1 MAQTAKIKHSERA
14 HALLSASGANRW
26 LACTPS
32 AKLEEEYGERKS
44 SPYAAEGT
52 LAHELAE
59 LYLRKDVLHNISDND
74 FELKLEEIMA
84 SEFFN
89 DEMVEA
95 VSMYTDYCEGQLIA
109 AQTENIFAEMQIEQ
123 RFDLTEYVPESFG
136 TGDCVIVAD
145 PTLEV
150 VDLKFGKGVPVYA
163 DWNKQLMLYG
173 LGALRK
179 YDTMYYI
186 ETIKLTIVQ
195 PRLNNISTFVMSV
208 AELKKW
214 AEEELTPRAQMA
226 FRGEG
231 ELVAGD
237 HCKFCAVKNRCR
249 KLYEQQMEIAKHEFQ
264 EPTMLSDEEIVDIL
278 KRAPRFIE
286 WINSITSYAQD
297 MAINHNKIWPDHK
310 LVEGVSRRKWLDED
324 KATQAIFA
332 RCPELSEDQIFD
344 TKLKS
349 ITNIEKLIGKKRF
362 AEILGDVTIKP
373 EGKPTLVP
381 MDDKRPAIGFEQAKA
396 DFS

>member
-136 TGDCVIVAD
+136 TGDCVIIAD

-264 EPTMLSDEEIVDIL
+264 EPTMLSDEEIADIL
-278 KRAPRFIE
+278 KRAPRFVE